1 VTLPHLLLVP
11 PWCSYND
18 NWLQLLLLPFT
29 DDLLLHS
36 LLVPFIGN
44 HQPLLLLLLPLPP
57 LLLLLSQTRA
67 TLIEPPQPPQKC
79 LLCM

>member
-1 VTLPHLLLVP
+1 M
-11 PWCSYND
+11 
-18 NWLQLLLLPFT
+18 
-29 DDLLLHS
+29 
-36 LLVPFIGN
+36 
-44 HQPLLLLLLPLPP
+44 LLLPLPP